1 MKALKKWGITLLLA
15 GSLLATN
22 VNAASFTLTATPS
35 KTTVEPGDTVTV
47 DIAVSNIDIANG
59 INTVEGMLEY
69 DENVLEAITADSFAA
84 KSNWTTNYNGE
95 QTSSLYGK
103 FLIVTLSQGEVSDQ
117 SIATLTLKVKE
128 TATRGTSTQ
137 IKLKNLSTNDGD
149 NLVNETDKT
158 ITLNIAKAEVPA
170 PVTNTAPPV
179 NEVENL
185 SPKPIPQ
192 TGEKLIIPGIVTV
205 LGAIGIFAYVKFH
218 NYRKL

>member
-1 MKALKKWGITLLLA
+1 MKSLKKWGITLLLA

-22 VNAASFTLTATPS
+22 VQAASFTLTATPS

-47 DIAVSNIDIANG
+47 DIAVSNIDITNG

-69 DENVLEAITADSFAA
+69 DENVLEAITPDSFAA
-84 KSNWTTNYNGE
+84 KSNWTTNYNDD
-95 QTSSLYGK
+95 QTNSLYGK

-117 SIATLTLKVKE
+117 SIASLTLKVKD

-137 IKLKNLSTNDGD
+137 ITLKNLSTNDGD

-158 ITLNIAKAEVPA
+158 ITLNIAKAEEPA
-170 PVTNTAPPV
+170 PTPAPTTPV
-179 NEVENL
+179 NQVENL

-192 TGEKLIIPGIVTV
+192 TGEKLIIPGIVTA

-218 NYRKL
+218 NYRKI